1 MVDGQGTS
9 IQIAHVGMVHV
20 DGVCGRMDDVLI
32 FSIALRCAR
41 SNRFF
46 FLSAAMRE
54 KHTWHAPCCP
64 ANTEKIKSK
73 KRNRRIC
80 ELVQLK
86 LVWFCQWPC

>member
-32 FSIALRCAR
+32 FSFALRCAR

-46 FLSAAMRE
+46 FCPL
-54 KHTWHAPCCP
+54 PCVRSTHGMP
-64 ANTEKIKSK
+64 LVVQPIRRKSK
-73 KRNRRIC
+73 VKKGTGESAN
-80 ELVQLK
+80 
-86 LVWFCQWPC
+86 WFN